1 MGGSKSGRSTQQEKQ
16 EFVRNYITLM
26 KGFAAAGGFLLLD
39 DLDESTIRQVT
50 FEQMDHATL
59 YVTLHN
65 YPG

>member
-1 MGGSKSGRSTQQEKQ
+1 
-16 EFVRNYITLM
+16 M